1 MTFGFTKSAAV
12 ASVHI
17 GPELRGE
24 VTLTGDHP
32 ALAAQVALDQDGSWD
47 FGEQLRAEV
56 TLSTF
61 LTTIQPG
68 LQGDAP
74 SQLWGGFQV
83 YVDGEQIPPWQLGEA
98 IAFSEHLAGTSTIG
112 FTVPMRGEGDKQ
124 FNNPHGT
131 FVEAL
136 GPPPGGKASID
147 LETLFFVG
155 PLKTPITLLTDGMVE
170 NVTEGVGPTGDQRT
184 YAAIG
189 KHGRYD
195 RRKVTVT
202 HPPGHGLSMEEV
214 IESILAEMDLDVD
227 LVGVDAEPRYKEMAA
242 VDTLGWQLIQELLAI
257 KGQALV
263 WDRDGFVALR
273 NLGWRGEDPTPDWT
287 FGARDLLDET
297 GKITQPAIDGPTRVK
312 ITGSEQVI
320 HDDDEGR
327 HTEITQVDFYA
338 IATVPYAT
346 HQQSAG
352 DCTAAPTPITTPTQT
367 PYWRIVRRVFYERE
381 FEGSTLISERERTFR
396 YLNAE
401 AARGQNDTDGV
412 VTCILRYMRTLGGPT
427 VSWYREHFIETER
440 IERTFHYNEEDYL
453 YRVVTSQYGWYNPRR
468 AIQQGFFNTTSRVYE
483 INFLSG
489 KVSWTLEGVVNDGDT
504 FREVK
509 RTEVEHSINEDG
521 YIEVT
526 DIIDSAYFARPGT
539 DTAWGT
545 WYDYYYADGRQS
557 KDTVEFV
564 QRIAGRRISYAVR
577 ADGQVMVTTLDED
590 WKGSAVSSVV
600 EYFDGFLP
608 AAEIKDVILPDPDL
622 YPNGVPASRHETKTI
637 EAEFISEELEGKR
650 EIWDEA
656 LTNPFVENVDEAL
669 EVAERIVRE
678 GSAVPIT
685 FALPINPLIR
695 PGHICRVSLPGRS
708 QPELT
713 VYVTDTLHEQ
723 RPTAAGLAGVTTI
736 QGRVF
741 VI

>member
-1 MTFGFTKSAAV
+1 MTKGFVRAREVAATQ
-12 ASVHI
+12 I
-17 GPELRGE
+17 GPELRAE
-24 VTLTGDHP
+24 VTLSGDHP
-32 ALAAQVALDQDGSWD
+32 ALLAQVALDQDGAWD
-47 FGEQLRAEV
+47 YGQQLRAEV

-61 LTTIQPG
+61 LTTIQPA

-83 YVDGEQIPPWQLGEA
+83 FVDGEQVPPSQLQNG
-98 IAFSEHLAGTSTIG
+98 IAFSEHLPGTSTVG
-112 FTVPMRGEGDKQ
+112 FTVPMRGEGDQ
-124 FNNPHGT
+124 VFNNPHGD
-131 FVEAL
+131 FLAAL

-147 LETLFFVG
+147 VETLFFVG
-155 PLKTPITLLTDGMVE
+155 SLKTSIRLMTDGMVE
-170 NVTEGVGPTGDQRT
+170 NVTEGVGPTGDLRT

-195 RRKVTVT
+195 RRKVTLT
-202 HPPGHGLSMEEV
+202 HPPGHGLSMEEIV
-214 IESILAEMDLDVD
+214 ESILAEMDLDVD
-227 LVGVDAEPRYKEMAA
+227 LVGIDAAPRYKELAA
-242 VDTLGWQLIQELLAI
+242 VGVLGWPLIQELLAI

-273 NLGWRGEDPTPDWT
+273 ELGYRGEDAPAEWT
-287 FGARDLLDET
+287 FGPRDLLAET
-297 GKITQPAIDGPTRVK
+297 GEIAQPAIDGPTRVK

-320 HDDDEGR
+320 HDEDEGR
-327 HTEITQVDFYA
+327 HTEIVQVDFFA
-338 IATVPYAT
+338 NATVAYAT
-346 HQQSAG
+346 HLQPSGA
-352 DCTAAPTPITTPTQT
+352 CTQTPTSITTPSQT
-367 PYWRIVRRVFYERE
+367 PQWMLVRRVLYERE
-381 FEGSTLISERERTFR
+381 FEASTLISERERTYR
-396 YLNAE
+396 WLNAE
-401 AARGQNDTDGV
+401 AARGQNDIDGV
-412 VTCILRYMRTLGGPT
+412 VTCFLRYLATLGGPT
-427 VSWYREHFIETER
+427 VNWHRQHFIEAER
-440 IERTFHYNEEDYL
+440 VERTFHYNEENYL

-468 AIQQGFFNTTSRVYE
+468 AIQKGFFNTTSRVYE
-483 INFLSG
+483 IDFLVG
-489 KVSWTLEGVVNDGDT
+489 NVSWTLEGVVNSGDT

-526 DIIDSAYFARPGT
+526 DIVDSAYFARPGT

-557 KDTVEFV
+557 KDQTEFI

-577 ADGQVMVTTLDED
+577 DDGQVMVTTLDED
-590 WKGSAVSSVV
+590 WKGSAVSSVL

-650 EIWDEA
+650 EVWDEE
-656 LTNPFVENVDEAL
+656 LSNSFVENVDEAL

-678 GSAVPIT
+678 GSAVPVT
-685 FALPINPLIR
+685 FAVPINPLIR
-695 PGHICRVSLPGRS
+695 PGSICNVSVGGRS
-708 QPELT
+708 QPTLK

-723 RPTAAGLAGVTTI
+723 RQAGPGVSGVTTV